1 MPTQEQILKKRIKS
15 YIESIGGYWILVQGG
30 AFSKPGDP
38 DIVACIKGRFV
49 GIEAKTSDG
58 KIREIQKVR
67 AEQIVRSGGLHVF
80 ARSVEDVRDIL
91 EQAELIETP

>member
-1 MPTQEQILKKRIKS
+1 MLKKRIKS

-38 DIVACIKGRFV
+38 DIVACVKGRFV

-67 AEQIVRSGGLHVF
+67 AEQITRSGGLHVF

-91 EQAELIETP
+91 EDAELLETP